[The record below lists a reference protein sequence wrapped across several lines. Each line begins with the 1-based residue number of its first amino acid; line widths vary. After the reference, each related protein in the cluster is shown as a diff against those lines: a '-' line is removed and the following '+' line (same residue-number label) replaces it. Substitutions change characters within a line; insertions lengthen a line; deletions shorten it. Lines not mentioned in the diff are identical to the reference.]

1 MSTLFL
7 VGLPLTKES
16 MTQDFK
22 DFVCSDSQTILIA
35 TSVFDQRQAH
45 LNNDYK
51 CAKFGY
57 DFLNSAGFVTCVADY
72 PFSRKSL
79 KQSVEECLQFA
90 KNKTI
95 LSVDLW
101 SSLQASRRYPSD
113 VARDVVEL
121 YDLITKKFSN
131 TRVGVISEGDPLYRD
146 YRVEKIRELVPNH
159 KVISSPSSAELSL
172 LELYNLEDVRGL
184 PVCKH
189 QDSLVSFCNN
199 SINVYS
205 CLGLDYNK
213 DLTSLLEKMTETDIA
228 YVIKLGDGKS
238 TQKYSGAQLKD
249 SLKRRE
255 FREFLMDKTV
265 LVYNRL
271 DPK

>member
-1 MSTLFL
+1 
-7 VGLPLTKES
+7 

-22 DFVCSDSQTILIA
+22 DFVSSDSQTVLIA
-35 TSVFDQRQAH
+35 TSVFDRRQAH

-79 KQSVEECLQFA
+79 KQSVEDCLQFA
-90 KNKTI
+90 RNKTI

-101 SSLQASRRYPSD
+101 SSLQGSRQTPSD
-113 VARDVVEL
+113 VAKDVVEL
-121 YDLITKKFSN
+121 YDLITGKSPN
-131 TRVGVISEGDPLYRD
+131 TQVGVISEGDPLYRD

-159 KVISSPSSAELSL
+159 RIISSPSSAELSL

-189 QDSLVSFCNN
+189 QDSLVSFYNN
-199 SINVYS
+199 TINVYT

-213 DLTSLLEKMTETDIA
+213 DLTSLIEKMTQSDTA
-228 YVIKLGDGKS
+228 YVIKLGGSKS
-238 TQKYSGAQLKD
+238 IQKYSGAELKY
-249 SLKRRE
+249 LLELRE
-255 FREFLMDKTV
+255 FRVFLMDKTV
-265 LVYNRL
+265 LVYNRI